1 MDVATAHGRWPL
13 ARLRSAKTRLVLYAA
28 TATLLFVLAVAA
40 VSFKKDFDLVVS
52 DARCYYVY
60 LPSLVIDG
68 DLDFSNQIRE
78 HRGGDCTRPSN
89 GTAPR
94 RAWSRT
100 STPSAWP

>member
-52 DARCYYVY
+52 DGRGYYVY
-60 LPSLVIDG
+60 LPALVLDG
-68 DLDFSNQIRE
+68 DLDFGNQMARI
-78 HRGGDCTRPSN
+78 G
-89 GTAPR
+89 A
-94 RAWSRT
+94 RT
-100 STPSAWP
+100 SAPPCSGRAPPRA